1 MKVESLAVWKKNS
14 EHYSEAVLHAYVL
27 DGERNRPA
35 VVICPGGGYSYLS
48 EREWEA
54 VALQFTAAGFHAF
67 VVEYTVSP
75 AYYRQ
80 PLLDLSQ
87 AVSMIRENAENWY
100 VDPDKIVVCGFSAG
114 GHLAASLGVHW
125 STVGSEVNQ
134 PNALILCYPVITSG
148 PFAHRGS
155 FDALLGSNP
164 TPEMLKEMSLEKQVN
179 ENTPPTF
186 IWHTVADSVVPV
198 ENTLLFAQAL
208 QSYNIPFEMHI
219 FPNGDHGLSLATAET
234 DDGVRGIHPH
244 IASWIT
250 WCIEWLE
257 ELFELN

>member
-1 MKVESLAVWKKNS
+1 
-14 EHYSEAVLHAYVL
+14 
-27 DGERNRPA
+27 
-35 VVICPGGGYSYLS
+35 
-48 EREWEA
+48 
-54 VALQFTAAGFHAF
+54 
-67 VVEYTVSP
+67 
-75 AYYRQ
+75 
-80 PLLDLSQ
+80 
-87 AVSMIRENAENWY
+87 
-100 VDPDKIVVCGFSAG
+100 G